1 MGTKHDRLARR
12 AIDGGAEAKELEAL
26 FAELRFADPVKA
38 VALWRRLVPAER
50 AEAPPPGNVANLLA
64 ELASSSDPDMA
75 LLNLARFVESRIAPA
90 RFLHSFFL
98 AKPIARLIVTIF
110 SCSYFLTEILEKNPG
125 YLSWLVEEGTLAETK
140 AFSAYRFELQRQI
153 EPFRDP
159 RRRINSLKRY
169 FRRETLRIGARDL
182 MGLAGV
188 EDVTAELSFLAD
200 AIVETA
206 ACMAFEELAE
216 SAGPG
221 ATAWSFDAAVPYHRF
236 AVISLGKLGGTE
248 LNYSSDIDLMYVCEA
263 TEGEREIAFYD
274 ALARR
279 VTEHL
284 SAPTE
289 EGTLYRV
296 DLRLRPDG
304 DSGPLV
310 VTLADHVNYLQRRA
324 KPWEMQSLIKA
335 RLSAG
340 NGPTGDAF
348 VDNCAKAIFA
358 PAPSIDPLDEIVT
371 MRERWMTYLSDEDRA
386 GNIKL
391 MSGGIRDIEFIAQG
405 IQLMH
410 GRNRPGIRSR
420 NTLESL
426 ERLARN
432 GLLSAEAKETLERS
446 YRLFRTVEH
455 RMQMLRNVRTHTLP
469 AAEAD
474 LAKTAERVSRSAL
487 RGVTPENF
495 TAELGR
501 SLTEVQHLFDGYF
514 RNRVPG
520 EIPLLLS
527 LPASDRAVEDIL
539 SKYGFD
545 EGEETHRFLSALVF
559 GDFPRLEGI
568 DTLAA
573 AAKSLPG
580 ILERVSLTS
589 DPSLTLKNFV
599 RIVKATG
606 AVKSTLELLEG
617 GGDLLRLLL
626 AVSSLSTKLS
636 ETLAS
641 RIELLDFLVEGSP
654 PGEQPDPKAKDA
666 LPRLARRHEE
676 ALLSIHCRNP
686 IPESGPEILG
696 PLFTE
701 ASERALGALFT
712 KNGGGASGLALFAVG
727 SLATRGARF
736 GSDLDLLAVTTE
748 DVPSRDGENTIRGV
762 IDDART
768 IRLGP
773 VDVRLRGEG
782 EGAPL
787 VQTLDYY
794 ESYLQTRASLW
805 EILAYS
811 KCRYICGGAATGRAF
826 EEMLA
831 RTLPVVFGR
840 EGWKERLVESRAKLE
855 AISKGP
861 WDVKHAAGGLYDIDF
876 LLSAARLR
884 GIIEAAVIDGPK
896 KPCFARLESSGLL
909 EAEATARR
917 SSPLTGSSGRWS
929 TPRRCTA
936 SRIRRS
942 PSARGSSRATTLASS
957 AIACRGTGRFS
968 GNSRESD
975 GISES
980 LSNVSPSASN
990 SVGREHRP
998 HDRDRFPGTLY
1009 FSKSIFFTAAKL
1021 PASRR

>member
-1 MGTKHDRLARR
+1 MGTKHDKLARR
-12 AIDGGAEAKELEAL
+12 AIAGGTETKELEAL
-26 FAELRFADPVKA
+26 FAELRFADSAKA
-38 VALWRRLVPAER
+38 VSLWRRLVPESGAD
-50 AEAPPPGNVANLLA
+50 APPPGNVANLLA
-64 ELASSSDPDMA
+64 ELAASPDPDMA
-75 LLNLARFVESRIAPA
+75 LLNLSRFVESRIAPA
-90 RFLHSFFL
+90 RFLHSLFL
-98 AKPIARLIVTIF
+98 ARPIARLFVTLF
-110 SCSYFLTEILEKNPG
+110 SCSYFLTEILARNPG
-125 YLSWLVEEGTLAETK
+125 YLSWLVEESTLNDTK
-140 AFSAYRFELQRQI
+140 AFSAYRFELSRQI

-159 RRRINSLKRY
+159 RRRLNSVKRY
-169 FRRETLRIGARDL
+169 FRREMLRIGARDL

-200 AIVETA
+200 AIVETV
-206 ACMAFEELAE
+206 ACMAFEELAASE
-216 SAGPG
+216 GPG
-221 ATAWSFDAAVPYHRF
+221 ETAWSFDTAVPYHRF

-263 TEGEREIAFYD
+263 TEGDRERAFYD

-279 VTEHL
+279 VTEYL

-310 VTLADHVNYLQRRA
+310 VTLADHLNYLQRRA
-324 KPWEMQSLIKA
+324 KPWELQSLIKA

-340 NGPTGDAF
+340 NAPVGDAF

-358 PAPSIDPLDEIVT
+358 PAPSVDPLDEIVT
-371 MRERWMTYLSDEDRA
+371 MRERWMTYLSDEERA

-410 GRNRPGIRSR
+410 GRSRPGIRSR

-432 GLLSAEAKETLERS
+432 GLLSAGAKETLERS

-469 AAEAD
+469 SAEAD
-474 LAKTAERVSRSAL
+474 LAKTAERVCRSAL

-501 SLTEVQHLFDGYF
+501 SLAEVQHLFDGYF

-545 EGEETHRFLSALVF
+545 EGEEAHRFLSALVF
-559 GDFPRLEGI
+559 GDFPRLEGLE
-568 DTLAA
+568 TLAA
-573 AAKSLPG
+573 AARSLPG
-580 ILERVSLTS
+580 VLERVSLTS

-606 AVKSTLELLEG
+606 AVRSTLDLVG
-617 GGDLLRLLL
+617 SGGDLLRLLL

-636 ETLAS
+636 DTLAS
-641 RIELLDFLVEGSP
+641 RIELLDLLAEGSP
-654 PGEQPDPKAKDA
+654 PGELPDPKAADA
-666 LPRLARRHEE
+666 LVRLARRHEE
-676 ALLSIHCRNP
+676 ALLSIHCGNP
-686 IPESGPEILG
+686 IPENGPEILG
-696 PLFTE
+696 PLFAE
-701 ASERALGALFT
+701 ESERSLRALFDR
-712 KNGGGASGLALFAVG
+712 NGGGASGLALIAAG

-736 GSDLDLLAVTTE
+736 GSDLDLIAVTIDDRAAALE
-748 DVPSRDGENTIRGV
+748 ADIVRRV
-762 IDDART
+762 IDDARA

-773 VDVRLRGEG
+773 VDMRLRGEG

-787 VQTLDYY
+787 VQTLDYV
-794 ESYLQTRASLW
+794 EGYLQTRASLW
-805 EILAYS
+805 EILAHS
-811 KCRYICGGAATGRAF
+811 KCRYLCGDAATGRAF
-826 EEMLA
+826 EDILA
-831 RTLPVVFGR
+831 RTLPAVFGR
-840 EGWKERLVESRAKLE
+840 EGWKERLVDARAKLE
-855 AISKGP
+855 ALSKGP

-876 LLSAARLR
+876 LLCAARLR
-884 GIIEAAVIDGPK
+884 GIVGAAPSADLRAALGELRS
-896 KPCFARLESSGLL
+896 AGLL
-909 EAEATARR
+909 EAGDADALIAAHRLFWTMEHAAALHGIPYP
-917 SSPLTGSSGRWS
+917 PLPEREEF
-929 TPRRCTA
+929 CEKYF
-936 SRIRRS
+936 SRLF
-942 PSARGSSRATTLASS
+942 G
-957 AIACRGTGRFS
+957 AIAPVDGTFLRELERIKRNARITFGRFVE
-968 GNSRESD
+968 RIE
-975 GISES
+975 
-980 LSNVSPSASN
+980 
-990 SVGREHRP
+990 
-998 HDRDRFPGTLY
+998 
-1009 FSKSIFFTAAKL
+1009 
-1021 PASRR
+1021 

>member
-1 MGTKHDRLARR
+1 MGTRNDRLARR
-12 AIDGGAEAKELEAL
+12 AIDEGAEAKELEAL
-26 FAELRFADPVKA
+26 FAELRFADPAKA
-38 VALWRRLVPAER
+38 VALWRRLVPEGG

-90 RFLHSFFL
+90 RFLHSLFL
-98 AKPIARLIVTIF
+98 ARPIARLFVTIF
-110 SCSYFLTEILEKNPG
+110 SCSYFLTEILERNPG
-125 YLSWLVEEGTLAETK
+125 YLSWLVEERTLGQTK

-200 AIVETA
+200 AIIETA
-206 ACMAFEELAE
+206 ACMAFEELAG
-216 SAGPG
+216 SLGPG
-221 ATAWSFDAAVPYHRF
+221 ETAWSFDTAVPYHRF
-236 AVISLGKLGGTE
+236 AIISLGKLGGTE
-248 LNYSSDIDLMYVCEA
+248 LNYSSDIDLMYVCET
-263 TEGEREIAFYD
+263 TEGERERAFYD

-279 VTEHL
+279 VTEYL

-310 VTLADHVNYLQRRA
+310 VTLADHLNYLQRRA
-324 KPWEMQSLIKA
+324 RPWELQSLIKA

-340 NGPTGDAF
+340 SGPVGDAF
-348 VDNCAKAIFA
+348 VDNCAKAIYA

-371 MRERWMTYLSDEDRA
+371 MRERWMTYLSDEERA

-405 IQLMH
+405 IQLLH
-410 GRNRPGIRSR
+410 GRSRPGIRSR

-432 GLLSAEAKETLERS
+432 GLLSAGAKETLERS

-469 AAEAD
+469 SAETD
-474 LAKTAERVSRSAL
+474 LAKTAERVCRSAL

-501 SLTEVQHLFDGYF
+501 SLAEVQHLFDGFF

-545 EGEETHRFLSALVF
+545 EGEEAHRFLSALVF

-568 DTLAA
+568 ETLAA
-573 AAKSLPG
+573 AARSLPG
-580 ILERVSLTS
+580 VLEQVSLTC

-606 AVKSTLELLEG
+606 AVKSTLELLGG

-626 AVSSLSTKLS
+626 EVASLSTKLS
-636 ETLAS
+636 DTLAS
-641 RIELLDFLVEGSP
+641 RIELLDFLAEGAG
-654 PGEQPDPKAKDA
+654 PGEPPDPKAKDA

-676 ALLSIHCRNP
+676 TLLAIHSRNP
-686 IPESGPEILG
+686 IPENGPEILG
-696 PLFTE
+696 PLFAE
-701 ASERALGALFT
+701 ASERALRALFA
-712 KNGGGASGLALFAVG
+712 KNGGGAGGLALFAAG
-727 SLATRGARF
+727 SLATRSARF
-736 GSDLDLLAVTTE
+736 GSDLDLVAVAADE
-748 DVPSRDGENTIRGV
+748 RSAALEADIVRGV
-762 IDDART
+762 IDDARA
-768 IRLGP
+768 IRLGAI
-773 VDVRLRGEG
+773 DMRLRGEG

-787 VQTLDYY
+787 VQTLDYC

-811 KCRYICGGAATGRAF
+811 KCRFICGDAGTGRAF
-826 EEMLA
+826 EAVLA

-840 EGWKERLVESRAKLE
+840 EGWKARLAGSRAKLE
-855 AISKGP
+855 ALSKGP

-876 LLSAARLR
+876 TLCAARLR
-884 GIIEAAVIDGPK
+884 GIVAAPPSADLRP
-896 KPCFARLESSGLL
+896 ALEELRSAGLL
-909 EAEATARR
+909 EAGDAETLIAAHRLFWTMEHAASLHGIPYPPLPEREKYFESYFSRLFGALAPGDGTFLERLGGIKNDIRVICARFM
-917 SSPLTGSSGRWS
+917 P
-929 TPRRCTA
+929 
-936 SRIRRS
+936 RIR
-942 PSARGSSRATTLASS
+942 
-957 AIACRGTGRFS
+957 
-968 GNSRESD
+968 
-975 GISES
+975 
-980 LSNVSPSASN
+980 
-990 SVGREHRP
+990 
-998 HDRDRFPGTLY
+998 
-1009 FSKSIFFTAAKL
+1009 
-1021 PASRR
+1021 

>member
-12 AIDGGAEAKELEAL
+12 AIDERAEAKELEAL
-26 FAELRFADPVKA
+26 FAELRFADPAKA
-38 VALWRRLVPAER
+38 VSLWRRLVPAEGV
-50 AEAPPPGNVANLLA
+50 EAPPPANVANLLA

-90 RFLHSFFL
+90 RFLHSLFL
-98 AKPIARLIVTIF
+98 ARPIARLFVTIF
-110 SCSYFLTEILEKNPG
+110 SCSYFLTEILERNPG
-125 YLSWLVEEGTLAETK
+125 YLSWLVEESTLAETK
-140 AFSAYRFELQRQI
+140 AFSAYRFELSRQI

-159 RRRINSLKRY
+159 RRRVNSLKRY

-188 EDVTAELSFLAD
+188 EEVTAELSFLAD
-200 AIVETA
+200 AIVETV

-221 ATAWSFDAAVPYHRF
+221 ETAWSFDAAIPYHRF

-263 TEGEREIAFYD
+263 TEGERERAFYD

-279 VTEHL
+279 VTEYL

-289 EGTLYRV
+289 EGKLYRV

-324 KPWEMQSLIKA
+324 KPWERQSLIKA

-340 NGPTGDAF
+340 NRPVGDAF
-348 VDNCAKAIFA
+348 VENCAKAIFA

-371 MRERWMTYLSDEDRA
+371 MRERWMTYLSDEERT

-410 GRNRPGIRSR
+410 GRSRPGIRSR

-474 LAKTAERVSRSAL
+474 LAKTAERVCRSAL

-501 SLTEVQHLFDGYF
+501 SLAEVQHLFDGCF
-514 RNRVPG
+514 KNRVSG

-539 SKYGFD
+539 SKYGFA
-545 EGEETHRFLSALVF
+545 EGEEAHRFLSALVF

-568 DTLAA
+568 ETLAA
-573 AAKSLPG
+573 AARSLPG
-580 ILERVSLTS
+580 VLERVSLTP
-589 DPSLTLKNFV
+589 DPSLTLKNLV

-606 AVKSTLELLEG
+606 AVRSTLELLG
-617 GGDLLRLLL
+617 SGGDLLRLLL
-626 AVSSLSTKLS
+626 SVASLSTKLS
-636 ETLAS
+636 ETLAG
-641 RIELLDFLVEGSP
+641 RIELLDSLAEGAP
-654 PGEQPDPKAKDA
+654 VGEYPDPKAKDA

-676 ALLSIHCRNP
+676 SLLFIHSRNP
-686 IPESGPEILG
+686 IPENGPEILG
-696 PLFTE
+696 PLFAE
-701 ASERALGALFT
+701 ASEQAIRALFE
-712 KNGGGASGLALFAVG
+712 KNGGGASGLALLAAG

-736 GSDLDLLAVTTE
+736 GSDLDLIAVTADE
-748 DVPSRDGENTIRGV
+748 RSMSIEAGIVRGV
-762 IDDART
+762 IDDARA

-773 VDVRLRGEG
+773 VDMRLRGEG

-787 VQTLDYY
+787 VQTLDYC
-794 ESYLQTRASLW
+794 ESYMQARASLW

-811 KCRYICGGAATGRAF
+811 KCRFLCGAPETGRAF
-826 EEMLA
+826 EDMLA

-840 EGWKERLVESRAKLE
+840 DGWKARLSQSRAKLE
-855 AISKGP
+855 ALSKGP

-884 GIIEAAVIDGPK
+884 GIIVEPSSADKETV
-896 KPCFARLESSGLL
+896 FARLESSGLL
-909 EAEATARR
+909 ERGDGAALLAAYRLFWTIEHAAALHEIPYPP
-917 SSPLTGSSGRWS
+917 SPE
-929 TPRRCTA
+929 
-936 SRIRRS
+936 
-942 PSARGSSRATTLASS
+942 
-957 AIACRGTGRFS
+957 
-968 GNSRESD
+968 REKFF
-975 GISES
+975 ES
-980 LSNVSPSASN
+980 
-990 SVGREHRP
+990 
-998 HDRDRFPGTLY
+998 Y
-1009 FSKSIFFTAAKL
+1009 FSRLFGERIPGEAPFL
-1021 PASRR
+1021 ERLGGIRNDIRVICERCMPRMR